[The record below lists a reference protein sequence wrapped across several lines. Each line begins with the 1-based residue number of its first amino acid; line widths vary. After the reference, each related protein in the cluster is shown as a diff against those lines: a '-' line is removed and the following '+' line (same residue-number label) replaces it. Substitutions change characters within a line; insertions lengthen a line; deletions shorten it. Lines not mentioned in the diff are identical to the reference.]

1 MDTNLKNSLNHF
13 NTLFKSVTND
23 CLAFKNR
30 MGKHSA
36 WFMALDEKR
45 QWDLL
50 FLWKEHKYKCKRIN
64 VDPSLRGFICEKKQ
78 KGKFFVSRQKLR
90 ESTLNQLIK

>member
-30 MGKHSA
+30 MGIIK
-36 WFMALDEKR
+36 
-45 QWDLL
+45 
-50 FLWKEHKYKCKRIN
+50 I
-64 VDPSLRGFICEKKQ
+64 GKK
-78 KGKFFVSRQKLR
+78 
-90 ESTLNQLIK
+90 